1 MAVAKVRRNDPC
13 PCGSGLKYK
22 QCCER
27 KREQMS
33 RTSLFAIA
41 GVLVAMAAVVLYS
54 FTSNRAV
61 GSRQV
66 WDQDHGHY
74 HNVP

>member
-27 KREQMS
+27 KQEQMS
-33 RTSLFAIA
+33 RVSLFAIVA
-41 GVLVAMAAVVLYS
+41 VVVAMAAVLVYS
-54 FTSNRAV
+54 FTAERAS

-66 WDQDHGHY
+66 WDPEHGHY
-74 HNVP
+74 HTVP